1 LFYDGKIIVDVDSL
15 FHSFFIDIN
24 NMSISV
30 QSLRIRDKRPI
41 TVSPGVVRD
50 NGPAFLEFEIEYFP
64 YKAGLELNHEAPFT
78 YFPLR
83 EGVLSLAINAR
94 Q

>member
-1 LFYDGKIIVDVDSL
+1 
-15 FHSFFIDIN
+15 
-24 NMSISV
+24 M
-30 QSLRIRDKRPI
+30 RIRDKRPI
-41 TVSPGVVRD
+41 KVSPGVVRD

-83 EGVLSLAINAR
+83 EGVLSLAIKGPPRAHDSSR
-94 Q
+94 SFICH